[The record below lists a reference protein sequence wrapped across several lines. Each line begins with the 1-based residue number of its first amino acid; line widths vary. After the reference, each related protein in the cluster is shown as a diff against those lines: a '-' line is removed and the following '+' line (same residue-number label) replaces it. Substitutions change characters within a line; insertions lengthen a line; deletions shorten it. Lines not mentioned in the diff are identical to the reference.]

1 MSLNVLHGIDT
12 SFVKYAPR
20 PLCISIG
27 KRQTVP
33 VKTRRFFISR
43 HYPHRRDAP
52 CGLFLRGTNQRQ

>member
-1 MSLNVLHGIDT
+1 MGLNVLHGIDT

-33 VKTRRFFISR
+33 VKTRLFFISR
-43 HYPHRRDAP
+43 HSRTGETRPAAP
-52 CGLFLRGTNQRQ
+52 FCAVPTQKQ